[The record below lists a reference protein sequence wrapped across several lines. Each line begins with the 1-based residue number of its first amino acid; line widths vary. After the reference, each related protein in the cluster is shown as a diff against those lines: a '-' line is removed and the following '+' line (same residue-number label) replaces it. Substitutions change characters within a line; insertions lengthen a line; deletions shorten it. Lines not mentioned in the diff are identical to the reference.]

1 MRLLREWAGP
11 DGWVG
16 GGRHRA
22 FQLGAGRGGTGD
34 KGQPGRKVG
43 GQEWVRASKKR
54 WGVNF
59 VFLMPKTKDTPNRSF
74 RRKFVLASLLRHD
87 LGLGSRA
94 GSLALLD

>member
-43 GQEWVRASKKR
+43 GP
-54 WGVNF
+54 GVGE
-59 VFLMPKTKDTPNRSF
+59 SF
-74 RRKFVLASLLRHD
+74 KETVGGKFCIFNA
-87 LGLGSRA
+87 
-94 GSLALLD
+94 